1 MKSQNL
7 KTNNSSYD
15 VIVIGA
21 GHAGLEA
28 AFISS
33 KLDLKVGLFNLNT
46 KNIAN
51 LPCNPSIG
59 GPAKGVVTRE
69 IDVLGGIQAIAADA
83 NKIQIKKLNY
93 SKGPGVWAYRAQI
106 DKENYHAW
114 FLDQIEKDAN
124 IDLVLEEVV
133 FLDREFID
141 GHWKIVSVQTENT
154 IYKCKAVIVTTGT
167 YLKAEL
173 YREKKF
179 ANSGPEDNPAS
190 NKLSEIFKSWNIE
203 LLRLKT
209 GTPPRVYKDSIDFEA
224 LELDDNNN
232 DSISFSFRKPKSLPL
247 DQQLFCYLTTTTE
260 ETKKLILEN
269 LNELGTYNGAICGT
283 GPRYCPSIEDKYI
296 KFPNRET
303 HHIFVE
309 PVARNYDFYYLAGL
323 STSLNKNLQEKLV
336 RSLKGF
342 ENARIKSYAYSI
354 VYDAINP
361 IQLNKTLELK
371 AISGLYFAGQIN
383 GTSGYEEAAAQGLMA
398 GINASLKILGKNPL
412 ILRRDE
418 SYIGVMIDDL
428 TSKGVREP
436 YRLLTSRAEY
446 RLLLRNDNA
455 DERLMPKGF
464 EIGTIDQETYSKF
477 KSTQD
482 DIDSNI
488 EFLKSN
494 YASKFKLTKGEEGP
508 LTIFSWLSRTG
519 STYEAAK
526 QAVGGHLRPL
536 SEASIEKLMIKV
548 KYEGYIKNQ
557 ESRIN
562 KSEKWKKISLL
573 NISDYSDI
581 SNLSREAIE
590 KLNLEKPIT
599 IDDALR
605 IEGINLNDIFW
616 IKAFLDSGIK
626 GSSYSH

>member
-1 MKSQNL
+1 MKNQIP
-7 KTNNSSYD
+7 KKQNNSFD

-28 AFISS
+28 AFVAS
-33 KLDLKVGLFNLNT
+33 KLGLKVGLFNLNT
-46 KNIAN
+46 RNIAN

-69 IDVLGGIQAIAADA
+69 IDALGGIQAIAADA

-106 DKENYHAW
+106 DKETYHSW
-114 FLDQIEKDAN
+114 FLEQIEKEQN
-124 IDLVLEEVV
+124 LHLVLEEVIS
-133 FLDREFID
+133 LERELID
-141 GHWKIVSVQTENT
+141 EQWRITGVQTNNAFY
-154 IYKCKAVIVTTGT
+154 ICKAVIVTTGT

-179 ANSGPEDNPAS
+179 ADSGPEDNPAS
-190 NKLSEIFKSWNIE
+190 NKLSDIFKSWDID

-209 GTPPRVYKDSIDFEA
+209 GTPPRVYKDSIDFSS
-224 LELDDNNN
+224 LERDDNNN
-232 DSISFSFRKPKSLPL
+232 DSISFSFREPKSLPL
-247 DQQLFCYLTTTTE
+247 DEQLFCYLTNTTE
-260 ETKKLILEN
+260 ETKKIILDN
-269 LNELGTYNGAICGT
+269 LDELGTYNGAICGT

-296 KFPNRET
+296 KFPSREI

-323 STSLNKNLQEKLV
+323 STSLNKDLQEKLV

-342 ENARIKSYAYSI
+342 EKARIKSYAYSI

-361 IQLNKTLELK
+361 IQLHKTLELK
-371 AISGLYFAGQIN
+371 KISGLYFAGQIN
-383 GTSGYEEAAAQGLMA
+383 GTSGYEEAAAQGLIA
-398 GINASLKILGKNPL
+398 GINASLKILGKPPL
-412 ILRRDE
+412 VLRRDE
-418 SYIGVMIDDL
+418 AYIGVMIDDL

-455 DERLMPKGF
+455 DERLMSKGF
-464 EIGTIDQETYSKF
+464 EIGTIDKETYLRF
-477 KSTQD
+477 KATQE
-482 DIDSNI
+482 DIEHNI
-488 EFLKSN
+488 SFLKNN
-494 YASKFKLTKGEEGP
+494 YASKYRLTTGEEGP
-508 LTIFSWLSRTG
+508 LTIFSWLSRTT
-519 STYEAAK
+519 SKYEMVIEAAGDK
-526 QAVGGHLRPL
+526 LRPL
-536 SEASIEKLMIKV
+536 SLESMEKLMIKV

-562 KSEKWKKISLL
+562 KVEKWKKISLL
-573 NISDYSDI
+573 GISDYREI

-599 IDDALR
+599 IDDAMR

-616 IKAFLDSGIK
+616 IKAFLDADIK
-626 GSSYSH
+626 GRSYS